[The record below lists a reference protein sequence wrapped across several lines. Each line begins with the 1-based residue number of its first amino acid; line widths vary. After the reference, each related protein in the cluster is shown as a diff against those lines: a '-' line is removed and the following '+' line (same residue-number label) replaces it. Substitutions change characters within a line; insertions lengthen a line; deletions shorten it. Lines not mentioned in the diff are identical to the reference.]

1 VQSTP
6 VTIQI
11 INVKEGISF
20 HPTSKTFTV
29 QKGISS
35 KKLVNYVLGTY
46 QAIDEDT
53 GKAALSVR

>member
-1 VQSTP
+1 MQSTP

-11 INVKEGISF
+11 VNEKEGITF
-20 HPTSKTFTV
+20 HPASKTFTV

-35 KKLVNYVLGTY
+35 KKLVNYVLGMY

-53 GKAALSVR
+53 NKPASYVK